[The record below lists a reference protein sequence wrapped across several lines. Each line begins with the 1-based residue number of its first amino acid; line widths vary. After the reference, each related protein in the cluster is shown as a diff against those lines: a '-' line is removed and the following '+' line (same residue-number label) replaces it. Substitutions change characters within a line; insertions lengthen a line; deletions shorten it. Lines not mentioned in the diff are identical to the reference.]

1 MPRHKDLKF
10 IHTAK
15 ICDQFKINDK
25 EFVFIAA
32 YFNAISFT
40 EDFESKAAEKGVNF
54 DLETNGINGF
64 LDDDFI
70 RESIIDCLA
79 FYSRVRVYLPS
90 EMIGDYH
97 PIECAAHDFWYTRN
111 GHGTGFWDKSNEYGD
126 WQSKKFTNIAESFG
140 ESFPIYEYI
149 FPSET
154 E

>member
-1 MPRHKDLKF
+1 MPQHKDLESTN
-10 IHTAK
+10 TAK

-25 EFVFIAA
+25 ESVFIAA

-40 EDFESKAAEKGVNF
+40 EDFESKAAEKGVNL
-54 DLETNGINGF
+54 DLDTNGINGF
-64 LDDDFI
+64 LDEDFI

-111 GHGTGFWDKSNEYGD
+111 GHGSFAVYYGD
-126 WQSKKFTNIAESFG
+126 WQSKKFTTIAESFG
-140 ESFPIYEYI
+140 ESFPVYEYI